1 MNQKVVTQNFIIKLT
16 GNKYFSMYQELW
28 THSQVGKNKENEH
41 EVKSRQIAGLC
52 GSSGGVDAEKCVRSF
67 QNQASTV
74 A

>member
-1 MNQKVVTQNFIIKLT
+1 
-16 GNKYFSMYQELW
+16 MYQELW